1 MQNKLALMFVRY
13 IVLAILALNSLYVIY
28 LIVFPITIY
37 PLVALFTLVDSSSF
51 ILGNIIAFKGEY
63 IGIVRACLA
72 GAAYYLLL
80 ILNLSTPMNTT
91 KRAKSLVFLL
101 ISFLIINILRIF
113 AFSLLFVSGFY
124 YFDLAHELSWYV
136 LSIILVIILWFT
148 NVKIFKIKAVPVY
161 TDITSIINLIKIE
174 KKKRK

>member
-101 ISFLIINILRIF
+101 ISFLIINIL
-113 AFSLLFVSGFY
+113 
-124 YFDLAHELSWYV
+124 
-136 LSIILVIILWFT
+136 
-148 NVKIFKIKAVPVY
+148 
-161 TDITSIINLIKIE
+161 
-174 KKKRK
+174 